1 MKRWRWMAGL
11 LIGMAM
17 GAANAAPV
25 AVAPLEDTAAQIM
38 RHAGES
44 RLVVLGELHGTREM
58 PQLVQALAEAYA
70 GQGTPLHLGLELPA
84 TENARLA
91 TYLSSNG
98 DAAAR
103 QAVRATSYWRTAGK
117 PHDGRRNEDTLAL
130 IEAVRVLRAQ
140 GHDVQVVGFDQV
152 LPAAQA
158 GTGARDAAM
167 ADALRAHHATL
178 PSDGRLLVLTGN
190 VHAMRT
196 QPEGLPWPPMTALL
210 LDLQPYAVRVDARSG
225 QAWGCTQHRQCGAR
239 SLSAYAGPSPLQK
252 TGSDRSYDLQ
262 IWLPRFSV
270 ARWVE

>member
-1 MKRWRWMAGL
+1 MKRWMRSAVLAMTL
-11 LIGMAM
+11 LCS
-17 GAANAAPV
+17 AAIAAP
-25 AVAPLEDTAAQIM
+25 ARDETATQIM
-38 RHAGES
+38 RHAGDA
-44 RLVVLGELHGTREM
+44 RLIVLGELHGTREM
-58 PQLVQALAEAYA
+58 PQLIQELVQAYVA
-70 GQGTPLHLGLELPA
+70 QGTPLHLGLELPA

-103 QAVRATSYWRTAGK
+103 QAVRTTSYWRTAGK
-117 PHDGRRNEDTLAL
+117 PHDGRRNEDTLSL

-140 GHDVQVVGFDQV
+140 GHDVQVFGFDQV

-167 ADALRAHHATL
+167 AEALRAHHATL

-210 LDLQPYAVRVDARSG
+210 LALQPYAVRVDARSG
-225 QAWGCTQHRQCGAR
+225 EAWACAQHRQCGAR
-239 SLSAYAGPSPLQK
+239 SLVAYTGPSPLQK
-252 TGSDRSYDLQ
+252 TDTDRSYDLQ
-262 IWLPRFSV
+262 IWVPRFSV
-270 ARWVE
+270 ARWVD

>member
-1 MKRWRWMAGL
+1 MKRWRWMAGWV
-11 LIGMAM
+11 IGMAM
-17 GAANAAPV
+17 GAANAA
-25 AVAPLEDTAAQIM
+25 APAPAPAEDAAAQIM
-38 RHAGES
+38 RHAGAS
-44 RLVVLGELHGTREM
+44 QLVVLGELHGTREM
-58 PQLVQALAEAYA
+58 PQLVQELVQAYVA
-70 GQGTPLHLGLELPA
+70 QGTPVHLGLELPA

-91 TYLSSNG
+91 TYLASNG

-103 QAVRATSYWRTAGK
+103 QAVRTTSYWRTAGK
-117 PHDGRRNEDTLAL
+117 PHDGRRNEDTLSL
-130 IEAVRVLRAQ
+130 IEAVRVLRTQ
-140 GHDVQVVGFDQV
+140 GRDVHVFGFDQV
-152 LPAAQA
+152 LPPEKA

-167 ADALRAHHATL
+167 ADALRAHYATL

-225 QAWGCTQHRQCGAR
+225 EAWGCTQHRQCDAR
-239 SLSAYAGPSPLQK
+239 SLPAYTGPSPLQK

-262 IWLPRFSV
+262 VWLQRFSV

>member
-1 MKRWRWMAGL
+1 MKRWRWMAGVV
-11 LIGMAM
+11 IGMAL
-17 GAANAAPV
+17 GAANAAP
-25 AVAPLEDTAAQIM
+25 AASAEDTAAQIM
-38 RHAGES
+38 RQAGAS
-44 RLVVLGELHGTREM
+44 QLVVLGELHGTREM
-58 PQLVQALAEAYA
+58 PQLVQELVQAYVA
-70 GQGTPLHLGLELPA
+70 QGTPVHLGLELPA

-91 TYLSSNG
+91 TYLASNG

-103 QAVRATSYWRTAGK
+103 QAVRTTSYWRTAGK
-117 PHDGRRNEDTLAL
+117 PHDGRRNEDTLSL
-130 IEAVRVLRAQ
+130 IEAVRVLRVQ

-167 ADALRAHHATL
+167 ADALRAYHATL

-196 QPEGLPWPPMTALL
+196 QPEGLTWPPMTALL

-225 QAWGCTQHRQCGAR
+225 EAWGCTQHRQCGAR
-239 SLSAYAGPSPLQK
+239 SLPAYTGPSPLQR

>member
-17 GAANAAPV
+17 GAANAAP
-25 AVAPLEDTAAQIM
+25 AAPAEDTAAQIM
-38 RHAGES
+38 RYAGA
-44 RLVVLGELHGTREM
+44 RHFVVLGELHGTREM
-58 PQLVQALAEAYA
+58 PQLVQELIQAYVA
-70 GQGTPLHLGLELPA
+70 QGARVHLGLELPA

-91 TYLSSNG
+91 TYLASNG
-98 DAAAR
+98 NAAAR
-103 QAVRATSYWRTAGK
+103 QALLTTSYWRTAGT
-117 PHDGRRNEDTLAL
+117 PHDGRRNEDTLSL
-130 IEAVRVLRAQ
+130 IEAMRVLRAQ
-140 GHDVQVVGFDQV
+140 GRDVQVFGFDQV

-158 GTGARDAAM
+158 GTGARDVAM

-239 SLSAYAGPSPLQK
+239 SLSAYTGPSPLQK

-262 IWLPRFSV
+262 VWLPRFSV